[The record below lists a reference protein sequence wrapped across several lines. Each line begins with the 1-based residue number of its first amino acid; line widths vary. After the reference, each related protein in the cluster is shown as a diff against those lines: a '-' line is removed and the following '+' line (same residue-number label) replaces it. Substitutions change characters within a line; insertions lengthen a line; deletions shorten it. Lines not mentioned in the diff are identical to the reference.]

1 MEGSKPG
8 THHLGQSSTR
18 QGFPGGP
25 GGKEAASQC
34 RSCKGHGV
42 DPWVGKIPWRRTRQP
57 TPVFLPGASHGQKSL
72 AGYSPRGCKES
83 DSMRARQSKLGV
95 SLVFRQVGSLRSG
108 SRESIM
114 TSSRLNAAAG
124 GRYLPFTSEAAE
136 APCLVDDLRLP
147 RLQTRAVQG
156 PFLLLVTAQYCLH
169 VSCVARI
176 FWCEPLLGVGAEAPR
191 SGW

>member
-25 GGKEAASQC
+25 RGKEAASQC

-83 DSMRARQSKLGV
+83 DSMRAWQSRLGV

-136 APCLVDDLRLP
+136 APCLVDDLTKTPQATDSGSTGAISPVGNSPILF
-147 RLQTRAVQG
+147 TC
-156 PFLLLVTAQYCLH
+156 FLCCQNFLV
-169 VSCVARI
+169 
-176 FWCEPLLGVGAEAPR
+176 
-191 SGW
+191 